1 MPKILEDRRKAIARS
16 NPNMPESST
25 WAIATS
31 QLQKEGKM
39 PRKRY
44 DAGGKVSE
52 ATDAGTARGR
62 ETEVDADRD
71 AAMRRYARQSYEN
84 TWRNDPEGRRK
95 VEEKYGPLDESQ
107 FGTKAPLSISPMIQ
121 VYPRKYAAGGEIK
134 MGRSP
139 GSFAQGGPSLPRTG
153 VSGVKK

>member
-1 MPKILEDRRKAIARS
+1 MPKILEDRRKAIQRS

-31 QLQKEGKM
+31 ALQKEGKM

-52 ATDAGTARGR
+52 SEDTGTANARADQISAEQAIKDYGRGHTWIENRAGTI
-62 ETEVDADRD
+62 
-71 AAMRRYARQSYEN
+71 N
-84 TWRNDPEGRRK
+84 PEPR
-95 VEEKYGPLDESQ
+95 
-107 FGTKAPLSISPMIQ
+107 ISPFIQ
-121 VYPRKYAAGGEIK
+121 IYPRRGDKFSNGGIP